1 MQAGVLLLVVLGT
14 LIYTLNKD
22 KVPTKNVRNVLGC
35 AAIGLVLGM
44 SSAFLGIGGGPINLV
59 VLFYFFSMPTKRAAQ
74 SSLYIILFSQA
85 ASTVASLATG
95 GAAGVD
101 MLMLVVMACC
111 GILGGF
117 ADRKVNSRID
127 DRAVDKL
134 FIGLMVVI
142 MGICVFNM
150 IKYMGV

>member
-1 MQAGVLLLVVLGT
+1 M
-14 LIYTLNKD
+14 
-22 KVPTKNVRNVLGC
+22 RNVLGC

-59 VLFYFFSMPTKRAAQ
+59 VLFHFFSMPTKRAAQ

-85 ASTVASLATG
+85 TSTVASLATG
-95 GAAGVD
+95 GAAG
-101 MLMLVVMACC
+101 
-111 GILGGF
+111 
-117 ADRKVNSRID
+117 
-127 DRAVDKL
+127 VDKL

>member
-1 MQAGVLLLVVLGT
+1 M
-14 LIYTLNKD
+14 IFHI
-22 KVPTKNVRNVLGC
+22 
-35 AAIGLVLGM
+35 AAI
-44 SSAFLGIGGGPINLV
+44 AFFASTIGAICGIGGGVIIKPVMDAFGVMDVSVGIGGGPINLV

-117 ADRKVNSRID
+117 AGRKVNSRID

>member
-1 MQAGVLLLVVLGT
+1 MIF
-14 LIYTLNKD
+14 LI
-22 KVPTKNVRNVLGC
+22 
-35 AAIGLVLGM
+35 AAI
-44 SSAFLGIGGGPINLV
+44 AFFASTIGAICGIGGGVIIKPVMDAFGVMDVSVINFLSGCT
-59 VLFYFFSMPTKRAAQ
+59 VLSMT
-74 SSLYIILFSQA
+74 
-85 ASTVASLATG
+85 
-95 GAAGVD
+95 
-101 MLMLVVMACC
+101 CC

-117 ADRKVNSRID
+117 AGRKVNSRID

>member
-1 MQAGVLLLVVLGT
+1 
-14 LIYTLNKD
+14 
-22 KVPTKNVRNVLGC
+22 
-35 AAIGLVLGM
+35 M

-85 ASTVASLATG
+85 TSTVASLATG

-117 ADRKVNSRID
+117 AGRKVNSRID

>member
-1 MQAGVLLLVVLGT
+1 M
-14 LIYTLNKD
+14 
-22 KVPTKNVRNVLGC
+22 
-35 AAIGLVLGM
+35 
-44 SSAFLGIGGGPINLV
+44 

-117 ADRKVNSRID
+117 AGRKVNSGID

>member
-1 MQAGVLLLVVLGT
+1 MDAFGVIDVSVINFLSGCTVLSMTCYSVIKAKGAGDSQIEFAIDTPL
-14 LIYTLNKD
+14 
-22 KVPTKNVRNVLGC
+22 
-35 AAIGLVLGM
+35 AIGAARLTWWCC
-44 SSAFLGIGGGPINLV
+44 SIS
-59 VLFYFFSMPTKRAAQ
+59 SMPTKRAAQ

-117 ADRKVNSRID
+117 AGRKVNSRID